1 MPTALILGA
10 SSDIALAIARKF
22 AQEGYDIQLGAR
34 DPAAIESTLSD
45 LSIRFN
51 IRCSLHQFDAD
62 RTAYHEF
69 FFTQLNPSPEITV
82 YCIGYMSR
90 GDEMDDS
97 WEETEKIISANYTG
111 AVSILNIISK
121 KYASQKKG
129 TIIGI
134 SSVAGERGRQSNFIY
149 GSAKSGF
156 SAYLSGLRNWLYP
169 YGVHVISVKPGFVY
183 TKMTENLDLPGLLT
197 ATPEQVARAVYSA
210 SLRKKNIVYVKGVWR
225 WIMLLIKFIPEP
237 VFKRLKL

>member
-10 SSDIALAIARKF
+10 SSDIGLAIARKF
-22 AQEGYDIQLGAR
+22 AQEGYDIQLGTR
-34 DPAAIESTLSD
+34 DPAAISSTQSD

-62 RTAYHEF
+62 RTASHEF

-82 YCIGYMSR
+82 YCIGYMSQ
-90 GDEMDDS
+90 GKEMEDS

-111 AVSILNIISK
+111 AVSILNIVSR

-129 TIIGI
+129 TIVGI

-149 GSAKSGF
+149 GSAKAGF
-156 SAYLSGLRNWLYP
+156 STYLSGLRNWLYP
-169 YGVHVISVKPGFVY
+169 FGVHVITVKPGFVY
-183 TKMTENLDLPGLLT
+183 TKMTENLDLPSLLT
-197 ATPEQVARAVYSA
+197 ASPEEVGRAVYSA
-210 SLRKKNIVYVKGVWR
+210 SLKKKNTVYVKAIWR
-225 WIMLLIKFIPEP
+225 WIMLIIKFVPEP
-237 VFKRLKL
+237 VFKKLKL